1 MKLLTLLYVFCLFY
15 VLIPGNIIKLPIKT
29 SKMNTIIIHGLL
41 FTVILSCTYNLVE
54 NVKLTEGMHDGTEHD
69 EGPRDK
75 IYEDE
80 EKQEQQLEKDINE
93 NLNEMSHEKDGKKH
107 HKEHHKEH
115 HGKDHKKEPKAPT
128 EPSVPV
134 DPVLRKNP
142 MEMNPF

>member
-29 SKMNTIIIHGLL
+29 SKMNTILIHGLL

-54 NVKLTEGMHDGTEHD
+54 NVKLTEGMNHESK
-69 EGPRDK
+69 EDK
-75 IYEDE
+75 IYENE

-93 NLNEMSHEKDGKKH
+93 NLKEMSDEKDGKEH
-107 HKEHHKEH
+107 HKEHDKEH

-142 MEMNPF
+142 IEMNPF